1 MPSTIAV
8 FPSTTK
14 VSQFFSKPEFSQ
26 SPNIC
31 TNRSQARGWQL
42 PLQCSF
48 CFSLWFPMSQQ
59 EGIRNNEIEVFRQ
72 AVPPPTTPKNNSSRQ
87 MIQGNFQS
95 NLPLLSAW
103 GHYLRKQAI
112 GKKKCLSKLNQKQ
125 TPGYEEE
132 NQSGTPQPP
141 PAAPPV
147 TAKLK
152 LRHSDVFMGNEL
164 HDAKKNV

>member
-1 MPSTIAV
+1 MPITITA

-31 TNRSQARGWQL
+31 TNRSQALGWQL

-59 EGIRNNEIEVFRQ
+59 EGILNNEEIEVFRQ
-72 AVPPPTTPKNNSSRQ
+72 AVPPPTTSKNYSSRQ

-125 TPGYEEE
+125 TPGYERKPIR
-132 NQSGTPQPP
+132 NSPASPSCPP
-141 PAAPPV
+141 S
-147 TAKLK
+147 
-152 LRHSDVFMGNEL
+152 RCI
-164 HDAKKNV
+164 

>member
-1 MPSTIAV
+1 MPITITV
-8 FPSTTK
+8 FPSTIK

-31 TNRSQARGWQL
+31 TNRSQAQGWQL

-59 EGIRNNEIEVFRQ
+59 EGILNNEEIEVFRQ

-112 GKKKCLSKLNQKQ
+112 GKKRCLSKLNQKQ
-125 TPGYEEE
+125 TPCYEEE
-132 NQSGTPQPP
+132 NQLGTPQPP
-141 PAAPPV
+141 TQSLHITITS
-147 TAKLK
+147 TASTSRKTTLVS
-152 LRHSDVFMGNEL
+152 RR
-164 HDAKKNV
+164 